1 MCHKIFRC
9 NIMHIDE
16 EIGKEEKEEVV
27 DEAVEE
33 AEERSLIKMN
43 GSQ

>member
-1 MCHKIFRC
+1 
-9 NIMHIDE
+9 MHIDE